1 MKIVK
6 VLLAVLMFSFP
17 LMAIEE
23 SEIKSTMR
31 VKIDSVTE
39 LLKQKSI
46 DKRQRDVDI
55 INIIDPVFDFNLM
68 GKLSLG
74 KKVYRSI
81 SPAEKKE
88 FSTLFNQKIKASYIK
103 KVDLYSDEQV
113 IIKEL
118 KKVKSRIHLL
128 TYIIS
133 SGEENEV
140 LYKFYRSKSR
150 GWVIYD
156 LDVLGVSIIQTYRQQ
171 FAEILRDHDFDEVL
185 QRLKSD
191 KE

>member
-6 VLLAVLMFSFP
+6 VLWALLMFSLP

-46 DKRQRDVDI
+46 DKRERDVDI
-55 INIIDPVFDFNLM
+55 IKIIDPVFDFNLM

-81 SPAEKKE
+81 SLAEKKE
-88 FSTLFNQKIKASYIK
+88 FSILFNQKIKASYIK